1 MISSYSEG
9 NKKAAVKIDKA
20 EVIYNARDFDSS
32 HLNTAKCIETLTQL
46 VYLFNKGEHFTEE
59 EGTKLFF
66 AITKLLQTD

>member
-32 HLNTAKCIETLTQL
+32 HLNTTKCIQTLTQL
-46 VYLFNKGEHFTEE
+46 VYLFNKG
-59 EGTKLFF
+59 
-66 AITKLLQTD
+66 